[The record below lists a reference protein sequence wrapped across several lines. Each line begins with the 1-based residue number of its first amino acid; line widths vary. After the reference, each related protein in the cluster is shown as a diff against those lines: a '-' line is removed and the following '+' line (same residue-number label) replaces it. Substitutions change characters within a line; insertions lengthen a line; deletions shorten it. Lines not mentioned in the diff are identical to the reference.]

1 MKEKVKVLELDKYEI
16 GVLTNAL
23 ICFRNKLIE
32 EQRITDPVDELIIK
46 VVETPEK
53 KSPLVKVLKR
63 DR

>member
-53 KSPLVKVLKR
+53 KVLS
-63 DR
+63 

>member
-1 MKEKVKVLELDKYEI
+1 MKENIKVLEFDKYEVGI
-16 GVLTNAL
+16 LTNAL

-32 EQRITDPVDELIIK
+32 EERITDPVDELLIK

-53 KSPLVKVLKR
+53 KSPLVRVLRK